1 MTREE
6 VKAQLAKCPLKW
18 EDKAMPNMRGIYLK
32 ARCSFWSIKI
42 EYNIEEHNVVYPSSR
57 LSMRVYW
64 RGLEQSEIIQEWRDA
79 LPSMQDRQAVASA
92 DLLDRVCDILGIKD

>member
-6 VKAQLAKCPLKW
+6 VKAQLAKNPLVW
-18 EDKAMPNMRGIYLK
+18 EDKPMPNMRGIYRR
-32 ARCSFWSIKI
+32 ARCSFGSIKI
-42 EYNIEEHNVVYPSSR
+42 EYNIEENYVVYPSSR

-64 RGLEQSEIIQEWRDA
+64 RGLEQSERIQEWRDA

-92 DLLDRVCDILGIKD
+92 DLLDRVCEILGIKD

>member
-6 VKAQLAKCPLKW
+6 VKAQLAECPLEWK
-18 EDKAMPNMRGIYLK
+18 DKPMPNMRGIYRR
-32 ARCSFWSIKI
+32 ARCSFGSIKI
-42 EYNIEEHNVVYPSSR
+42 EYNIEEDNVVYPSSR

-64 RGLEQSEIIQEWRDA
+64 RGMEQSERIQEWCDA
-79 LPSMQDRQAVASA
+79 LPSIPDRQAVASA

>member
-6 VKAQLAKCPLKW
+6 VRRQLAKNTLEW
-18 EDKAMPNMRGIYLK
+18 EDKPMPNMRGIYRR
-32 ARCSFWSIKI
+32 ARCSFGSIKI
-42 EYNIEEHNVVYPSSR
+42 EYNIEENNVVYPSSR

-64 RGLEQSEIIQEWRDA
+64 RGLEQSERIQEWRDA

-92 DLLDRVCDILGIKD
+92 DLLDRVCDILGIKG

>member
-6 VKAQLAKCPLKW
+6 VRQQLAKNPLVW
-18 EDKAMPNMRGIYLK
+18 EDKPMPNMRGIYRRS
-32 ARCSFWSIKI
+32 RCSFGSINI
-42 EYNIEEHNVVYPSSR
+42 EYNIDEHNVVYPSSR

-79 LPSMQDRQAVASA
+79 LPSMQERQAVASA
-92 DLLDRVCDILGIKD
+92 DLLDRVCDILEIKE

>member
-6 VKAQLAKCPLKW
+6 VKAKLAKCPLVW
-18 EDKAMPNMRGIYLK
+18 EDKPMPNMRGIYRK
-32 ARCSFWSIKI
+32 ARCSFGSIKV

-57 LSMRVYW
+57 LSMRLYW
-64 RGLEQSEIIQEWRDA
+64 RGLEQSERIQEWRDA

-92 DLLDRVCDILGIKD
+92 DLLDRVCDILSIKD

>member
-1 MTREE
+1 MTRDE
-6 VKAQLAKCPLKW
+6 VKAQLAKCPLEW

-32 ARCSFWSIKI
+32 ARCSFGSLKI

>member
-6 VKAQLAKCPLKW
+6 VKAQLAKCPLEW
-18 EDKAMPNMRGIYLK
+18 EDEHMPTMRCIHRKAS
-32 ARCSFWSIKI
+32 CSFGSIKI
-42 EYNIEEHNVVYPSSR
+42 EYNIEEDNVVFPSSR

-64 RGLEQSEIIQEWRDA
+64 RGLEQSEKIQYWRDT
-79 LPSMQDRQAVASA
+79 LPSMQERQAVASA

>member
-1 MTREE
+1 
-6 VKAQLAKCPLKW
+6 
-18 EDKAMPNMRGIYLK
+18 MPNMRGIYRR
-32 ARCSFWSIKI
+32 ARCSFGSIKI

-64 RGLEQSEIIQEWRDA
+64 RGLGQSEIIQEWRDT
-79 LPSMQDRQAVASA
+79 LPSMQKRQAVASA